1 MLCVKFGNDPQ
12 NPRLVLYEVVRWGVP
27 CQKSA
32 RIAVNALAGVSTQA
46 EPD

>member
-1 MLCVKFGNDPQ
+1 
-12 NPRLVLYEVVRWGVP
+12 LYEVVRWGVP